1 MYIGLMTTETEDTY
15 RKESAMRNL
24 KPDEIEVRVGTVG
37 AKGVTMLLYKNAR
50 VDRAMLDEEYGAMNW
65 SCRYEEHKGNLFCS
79 IGVYDTDKK
88 EWVWKE
94 DCGTESQTEKQ
105 KGEASDAFKRAGFRW
120 GIGIELYTSPFIF
133 MPVATEPDPYNKG
146 KYKMVNK
153 YELNGIYVS
162 EIKTVKGKIKDLSLA
177 MNGTVVWST
186 DRRKV
191 GLKHE

>member
-1 MYIGLMTTETEDTY
+1 
-15 RKESAMRNL
+15 MRNL

-37 AKGVTMLLYKNAR
+37 VKGVTMLLYKNAR

-79 IGVYDTDKK
+79 IGVYDADKK

-133 MPVATEPDPYNKG
+133 LPVATEPDPYNKG

-162 EIKTVKGKIKDLSLA
+162 GIKTVKGKIKDLSLA

-191 GLKHE
+191 GLNVE

>member
-1 MYIGLMTTETEDTY
+1 
-15 RKESAMRNL
+15 MRNL

-79 IGVYDTDKK
+79 IGVYDADKK

-133 MPVATEPDPYNKG
+133 LPVATEPDPYNKG

>member
-1 MYIGLMTTETEDTY
+1 
-15 RKESAMRNL
+15 
-24 KPDEIEVRVGTVG
+24 
-37 AKGVTMLLYKNAR
+37 
-50 VDRAMLDEEYGAMNW
+50 
-65 SCRYEEHKGNLFCS
+65 
-79 IGVYDTDKK
+79 
-88 EWVWKE
+88 
-94 DCGTESQTEKQ
+94 
-105 KGEASDAFKRAGFRW
+105 
-120 GIGIELYTSPFIF
+120 

-146 KYKMVNK
+146 RYKMVNK

>member
-1 MYIGLMTTETEDTY
+1 MTTETEDTY

-37 AKGVTMLLYKNAR
+37 AKGVTLLLYKNAR
-50 VDRAMLDEEYGAMNW
+50 VDRAILDEEYGAMNW

-79 IGVYDTDKK
+79 IGVYDADKK

-94 DCGTESQTEKQ
+94 DCGTESATEKQ

-133 MPVATEPDPYNKG
+133 AQVATEPDPYNKG

-177 MNGTVVWST
+177 MNGKVVWST

-191 GLKHE
+191 GLNHE

>member
-1 MYIGLMTTETEDTY
+1 MPNLTTRNRPQI
-15 RKESAMRNL
+15 RKEQVMRNL